1 MFCVCAWG
9 SMPYSMSHQQSEY
22 QNQQIERSLA
32 VVGDGRRWAMTTA
45 AMPFKIQDA
54 RCEEAE
60 TRITVTVL

>member
-1 MFCVCAWG
+1 
-9 SMPYSMSHQQSEY
+9 MSHQQSEY